1 MNDRTVSVIVVS
13 RARPEA
19 LRRCLLAIAQL
30 QYRSFEVVV
39 VACPQGVA
47 VANASAA
54 LSEIK
59 CIAFDEANISAAR
72 NLGLKHAAG
81 DIVAFVDDDAVPE
94 PQWLHHLVA
103 PAARADV
110 AAMGGFVRARNGIS
124 FQYKARTLDAQGTPQ
139 EVEIDPFQA
148 TVLVPP
154 KGRAIKTEGTNMA
167 FRRDVLVDIGGF
179 DPAFRFFLDET
190 DVNMRLAQAGYATAL
205 VPLAEVHHGFAA
217 SATRRQDRVPR
228 DLFEIGASWAVFQR
242 KYIPKADRPAHWR
255 LQHTSERR
263 RLLQHMVAGRLE
275 PRDVRRLM
283 NRLDAGY
290 EDGQHRSFGA
300 AQLPRHAMQPFR
312 PVEFRRREAKFTSV
326 RGIRATAAI
335 EAAVARV
342 AAGSIETVLVLSRT
356 ALFHSVQFTLDGV
369 WVQRGGLFGRANRDE
384 PLFRFTTFR
393 RRSQRERARIA
404 AVRGLEQR

>member
-190 DVNMRLAQAGYATAL
+190 DVNMRLAQAGHATAL

-290 EDGQHRSFGA
+290 EDGQHRNFGA

-342 AAGSIETVLVLSRT
+342 AAGSIETVLVLSPT

-404 AVRGLEQR
+404 AVRGFEQR

>member
-190 DVNMRLAQAGYATAL
+190 DVNMRLAQVGHATAL

-255 LQHTSERR
+255 LQHTAERR

-275 PRDVRRLM
+275 PRDVRHLM

>member
-1 MNDRTVSVIVVS
+1 
-13 RARPEA
+13 
-19 LRRCLLAIAQL
+19 
-30 QYRSFEVVV
+30 
-39 VACPQGVA
+39 
-47 VANASAA
+47 
-54 LSEIK
+54 
-59 CIAFDEANISAAR
+59 
-72 NLGLKHAAG
+72 
-81 DIVAFVDDDAVPE
+81 
-94 PQWLHHLVA
+94 
-103 PAARADV
+103 
-110 AAMGGFVRARNGIS
+110 
-124 FQYKARTLDAQGTPQ
+124 
-139 EVEIDPFQA
+139 
-148 TVLVPP
+148 
-154 KGRAIKTEGTNMA
+154 
-167 FRRDVLVDIGGF
+167 
-179 DPAFRFFLDET
+179 
-190 DVNMRLAQAGYATAL
+190 MRLAQVGHATAL